1 MEAIITMFATDPLKA
16 IAVCAVFLAT
26 YLIIAAKKRL
36 ENDFKGFE
44 TKLSVYERSIEFHAS
59 ETRKALAVH
68 SDHMGRATKAIN
80 GDMLKIK
87 ENIFELKRELIQKV
101 DEARTQVASIE
112 REAKAIA
119 HALQLT
125 TEQFEVKFGRIVEF
139 KKELE
144 IAHGKIIRLEEA
156 SGSFKIDIVKHQEW
170 FGRIGQTLKAQKA
183 EIDELRTRTQKK
195 GPHEV

>member
-1 MEAIITMFATDPLKA
+1 MEAIISMFVTDPLKA

-26 YLIIAAKKRL
+26 YLIISAKKRL
-36 ENDFKGFE
+36 EKDFQGFE
-44 TKLSVYERSIEFHAS
+44 NKLSVYERSIEFHAS
-59 ETRKALAVH
+59 ETRKALATH

-101 DEARTQVASIE
+101 DEARAQVASIE

-125 TEQFEVKFGRIVEF
+125 TEQFEVKFGRIIEF

-144 IAHGKIIRLEEA
+144 TAHGKIIRLEEA
-156 SGSFKIDIVKHQEW
+156 SGTFKIDIVKHREW
-170 FGRIGQTLKAQKA
+170 FGQVGQTLKAHKA
-183 EIDELRTRTQKK
+183 ELDQLRAAQKK
-195 GPHEV
+195 GSHEV

>member
-1 MEAIITMFATDPLKA
+1 MEAIISMFVTDPLKA

-26 YLIIAAKKRL
+26 YFIIAAKKRL
-36 ENDFKGFE
+36 EKDFQGFE
-44 TKLSVYERSIEFHAS
+44 NKLSVYERSIEFHAS

-101 DEARTQVASIE
+101 DEARAQVASIE

-125 TEQFEVKFGRIVEF
+125 TEQFEVKFGRIIEF

-144 IAHGKIIRLEEA
+144 TTHGKIIRLEEA
-156 SGSFKIDIVKHQEW
+156 SGTFKIDIIKHREW
-170 FGRIGQTLKAQKA
+170 FGQVGQTLKAQKA
-183 EIDELRTRTQKK
+183 ELDALRAAQKK
-195 GPHEV
+195 GSHEV